1 MLFFSMC
8 RIGYAIDFEYHKLQ
22 DRLMSTDDAKGYTVA
37 LNKKLLQIEYLN
49 EIANEIKHSHS
60 KEFIKNKLSYLLEF
74 YDLLNFSFNY
84 ETPYFRARKT
94 INGKPY
100 LSTSDTYYPPNNLTN
115 AGRLNEKGDSF
126 LYLSMSL
133 DTALSEINA
142 TDGDIVQVSAYV
154 TKRKSLTLGVIG
166 EFYRSSRGSAS
177 LLDKAHSFKISNF
190 VRELSIKDR
199 GLALSFLYTDLFFDE
214 ILRSP
219 DAVKNEYIH
228 SRTLSKLIFEKYP
241 FLDGLI
247 YHSVASAA
255 NFNLGL
261 PNIKADAA
269 VALKSTMLMKI
280 KKRYPYGLYD
290 IEPYKTPIEIKKNG
304 DILWG

>member
-1 MLFFSMC
+1 M
-8 RIGYAIDFEYHKLQ
+8 
-22 DRLMSTDDAKGYTVA
+22 T

-49 EIANEIKHSHS
+49 EIASEIKNSQS
-60 KEFIKNKLSYLLEF
+60 EEFIKNKLSYLLEF
-74 YDLLNFSFNY
+74 YDLLNFSFSY

-94 INGKPY
+94 IAGKPY
-100 LSTSDTYYPPNNLTN
+100 VYTSDTYYPPNNLTN
-115 AGRLNEKGDSF
+115 AGRLNDKGDSF

-142 TDGDIVQVSAYV
+142 TDGDIIQVSAYV

-177 LLDKAHSFKISNF
+177 LLDKTHSFKISNF
-190 VRELSIKDR
+190 VRELSLKDR

-214 ILRSP
+214 LLRSP
-219 DAVKNEYIH
+219 NAVKNEYLH
-228 SRTLSKLIFEKYP
+228 SRVLSKLIIEKYP

-247 YHSVASAA
+247 YHSVASEA

-261 PNIKADAA
+261 PNKKADSA
-269 VALKSTMLMKI
+269 VALTGTMLMKI

-290 IEPYKTPIEIKKNG
+290 IEAYKTPIEIKRNG
-304 DILWG
+304 DIVWE